1 MHSRKVPHLLAL
13 LYSTPVIMFVND
25 MQHYFMKKHVFIPG
39 LPLDHKVEKII
50 FTLTEEMLQLNQ
62 LCW

>member
-1 MHSRKVPHLLAL
+1 
-13 LYSTPVIMFVND
+13 MFVND